1 LCRGTGKT
9 LGRGV
14 VLERSVG
21 RESGVAGVNGDGMV
35 SGVGEVALD
44 GRGGGAAVHSLLKL
58 FEGDR
63 GWTGGT

>member
-1 LCRGTGKT
+1 
-9 LGRGV
+9 V

-21 RESGVAGVNGDGMV
+21 RESGVAGVTGDGMV

-44 GRGGGAAVHSLLKL
+44 GRGGSAAVHSLLKL